1 MKFDRIPIGKF
12 SLMTHLTQKA
22 LRLYDQKGLLV
33 PEAKDAFS
41 GYRCY
46 SYPQIE
52 RGVKIRILS
61 WMGFGLDEISSLLEA
76 ENQRDGEFIGG
87 MMQKRYT
94 ETQLEIRRLQK
105 IQNLLLNQTDTLEL
119 ISMSVSEPITKE
131 IPKMRVLSMRE
142 TGSYEVTIGKL
153 IGELFGFVE
162 NSSGTGKTIK
172 LTGPAMFLCHD
183 KEYKEND
190 ADIEVSLPI
199 SGNLGLETPSITLKT
214 LPAIKAVS
222 VIHKGPYQEV
232 DVAYSRIFEYMAEN
246 GMEQAGPSRALYL
259 NDPNDVSEEEL
270 LTEVQVPIR

>member
-46 SYPQIE
+46 TSHQIE
-52 RGVKIRILS
+52 RGVKIRMLS
-61 WMGFGLDEISSLLEA
+61 WMGFGLDEISSLLDA
-76 ENQRDGEFIGG
+76 EILRDNEFIGE

-119 ISMSVSEPITKE
+119 ISMSVSEPTTKE

-153 IGELFGFVE
+153 VGELLGFVG
-162 NSSGTGKTIK
+162 NSSRAGKNIK
-172 LTGPAMFLCHD
+172 LTGPVMFLCHD
-183 KEYKEND
+183 KEYREND

-199 SGNLGLETPSITLKT
+199 SGNIGLETPSIVLTT

-246 GMEQAGPSRALYL
+246 GMEQAGSSRSLYL
-259 NDPNDVSEEEL
+259 NDPNEVPEEDL
-270 LTEVQVPIR
+270 LTEVQVPIK

>member
-33 PEAKDAFS
+33 PEAKDAFT

-46 SYPQIE
+46 TYSQIE
-52 RGVKIRILS
+52 RGVKIRLLS
-61 WMGFGLDEISSLLEA
+61 WMGFGLDEISSLLDA
-76 ENQRDGEFIGG
+76 EDNRDGKVIDE

-105 IQNLLLNQTDTLEL
+105 VQNLLLNQTDKLEL
-119 ISMSVSEPITKE
+119 ISMSVSEPTIKD

-142 TGSYEVTIGKL
+142 TGSYEETIGVLIGKL
-153 IGELFGFVE
+153 FEFVE
-162 NSSGTGKTIK
+162 SSTSTSSKIK

-183 KEYKEND
+183 EEYREND
-190 ADIEVSLPI
+190 ADIEVCLPI
-199 SGNLGLETPSITLKT
+199 SGSVDLNVPSITLTT
-214 LPAIKAVS
+214 LPDIRAVS

-232 DVAYSRIFEYMAEN
+232 DVAYTRIFEYMAEN
-246 GMEQAGPSRALYL
+246 GLEQAGPSRALYL
-259 NDPNDVSEEEL
+259 NDPNEIPEEEL
-270 LTEVQVPIR
+270 LTEVQVPVE

>member
-1 MKFDRIPIGKF
+1 
-12 SLMTHLTQKA
+12 MTHLTQKA

-33 PEAKDAFS
+33 PEAKDAFT

-76 ENQRDGEFIGG
+76 EKQRDGEFIGG

-119 ISMSVSEPITKE
+119 ISMSVSEPTTKE

-162 NSSGTGKTIK
+162 NSSSTGKTIK

-199 SGNLGLETPSITLKT
+199 SGILGLETPSINLKT

-246 GMEQAGPSRALYL
+246 GMEQSGPSRALYL
-259 NDPNDVSEEEL
+259 NDPNDVPEEEL
-270 LTEVQVPIR
+270 LTEVQVPIK

>member
-33 PEAKDAFS
+33 PEAKDAFT

-76 ENQRDGEFIGG
+76 EKQRDGEFIGG

-119 ISMSVSEPITKE
+119 ISMSVSEPTTKE

-162 NSSGTGKTIK
+162 NSSSTGKTIK

-246 GMEQAGPSRALYL
+246 GMEQSGPSRALYL
-259 NDPNDVSEEEL
+259 NDPNDVPEEEL
-270 LTEVQVPIR
+270 LTEVQVPIK